1 MSPFQASR
9 TYGVPYKTIYTSARK
24 MGILKK
30 YTKDDILAVIE
41 EVKSGKSKIIIFSHI
56 TKQLSGMS
64 PLQASRKYR
73 VPYISIYKNV
83 RKTGILK
90 ANYAKDDILG
100 AIEEVKS
107 GKKILILSF
116 L

>member
-1 MSPFQASR
+1 
-9 TYGVPYKTIYTSARK
+9 
-24 MGILKK
+24 
-30 YTKDDILAVIE
+30 
-41 EVKSGKSKIIIFSHI
+41 
-56 TKQLSGMS
+56 MS
-64 PLQASRKYR
+64 PLQASWKYG
-73 VPYISIYKNV
+73 VPYITIHKNV
-83 RKTGILK
+83 RKAGILK

>member
-1 MSPFQASR
+1 
-9 TYGVPYKTIYTSARK
+9 
-24 MGILKK
+24 
-30 YTKDDILAVIE
+30 
-41 EVKSGKSKIIIFSHI
+41 
-56 TKQLSGMS
+56 MS
-64 PLQASRKYR
+64 PLQASWKYG
-73 VPYISIYKNV
+73 VPYITIHKNV